1 MWCWGVLSLNL
12 VLDAGGSILLK
23 TRSELLTWKQCQVHH
38 RHYLSTPYT
47 FTFPCL
53 AHPDPCHLLSCEAS
67 IKDILKAHIL
77 NKNLNKPRQD
87 KPQSH
92 DLLIIPSFQG
102 LFHSSRTPSEHTGKL
117 RTRDAMQQQQGVQ
130 PTLPG
135 PRVSGLPTMPVQFT
149 CNVPRAKFGKLEY
162 DSGWGGLTLL
172 KAEKCWG
179 LSFVRNPSYFR
190 WPTARL
196 SKRWQKRGVP
206 LSSILPL
213 TPLCPSIRSLD
224 SNLTFRF
231 AGSHY
236 CLSSECWGSGQV
248 PATGGFAAVP
258 GEVACWDSTDRNF
271 PASPG
276 KLSIFFGGSLTHL
289 EK

>member
-12 VLDAGGSILLK
+12 ALDAGGSILLK

-87 KPQSH
+87 KAQSH

-117 RTRDAMQQQQGVQ
+117 RTKDAVQQHQGVQ

-135 PRVSGLPTMPVQFT
+135 PRVSGLPTMPVHFT

-162 DSGWGGLTLL
+162 DSGVCVCAYVTEGWEMPGSVFCQEPELLSLAYSTIIQKMAEEGGTPQQYPPTHP
-172 KAEKCWG
+172 
-179 LSFVRNPSYFR
+179 FV
-190 WPTARL
+190 
-196 SKRWQKRGVP
+196 
-206 LSSILPL
+206 
-213 TPLCPSIRSLD
+213 SL
-224 SNLTFRF
+224 N
-231 AGSHY
+231 
-236 CLSSECWGSGQV
+236 
-248 PATGGFAAVP
+248 
-258 GEVACWDSTDRNF
+258 
-271 PASPG
+271 
-276 KLSIFFGGSLTHL
+276 
-289 EK
+289 